1 MIEIKKEDI
10 LKDTP
15 EYEEY
20 DNNEVSLSIEEMRE
34 LGLLKCGGCCQNKK
48 GDKEG
53 GCGKKTK
60 CCRKK

>member
-34 LGLLKCGGCCQNKK
+34 LGLLKCGGCCQKK
-48 GDKEG
+48 EGNGEG
-53 GCGKKTK
+53 GCCKTTK